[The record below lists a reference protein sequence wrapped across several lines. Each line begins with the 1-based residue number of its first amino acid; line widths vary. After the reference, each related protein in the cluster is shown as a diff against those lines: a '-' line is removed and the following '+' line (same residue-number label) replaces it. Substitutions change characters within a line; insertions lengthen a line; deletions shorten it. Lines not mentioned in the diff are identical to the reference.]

1 MCLGIPSKIIKIE
14 DSRATIDVYGAQ
26 RDISLLVLEDEVKI
40 GDYVIVHA
48 GFAIQKLQEDVA
60 KETLGYFN
68 EYLEALDS
76 IEGGSKGAAP
86 PAKKQ
91 RRGAKKKK

>member
-1 MCLGIPSKIIKIE
+1 MCLGIPSKIISIE
-14 DSRATIDVYGAQ
+14 NLKATIDVYGAQ
-26 RDISLLVLEDEVKI
+26 RNVSLMLLENEVQV

-68 EYLEALDS
+68 QYLEALDAEES
-76 IEGGSKGAAP
+76 AQQ
-86 PAKKQ
+86 PATKT
-91 RRGAKKKK
+91 KKKTKKRVKV

>member
-1 MCLGIPSKIIKIE
+1 MCLAIPSKIISIE

-26 RDISLLVLEDEVKI
+26 RDISLMLLEGQVKI

-68 EYLEALDS
+68 QYLGAVAAEEELALPS
-76 IEGGSKGAAP
+76 SVKT
-86 PAKKQ
+86 KK
-91 RRGAKKKK
+91 RAKKKN

>member
-1 MCLGIPSKIIKIE
+1 MCLAIPSKIIRVE
-14 DSRATIDVYGAQ
+14 GSNATVDVYGAQ
-26 RDISLLVLEDEVKI
+26 RNISIMLLEDEVKV

-68 EYLEALDS
+68 TYLKELDKLEA
-76 IEGGSKGAAP
+76 G
-86 PAKKQ
+86 
-91 RRGAKKKK
+91 

>member
-1 MCLGIPSKIIKIE
+1 MCLGIPSKIISIE
-14 DSRATIDVYGAQ
+14 NLKATIDVYGAQ
-26 RDISLLVLEDEVKI
+26 RDISLMLLENEVQV

-68 EYLEALDS
+68 QYLEALDT
-76 IEGGSKGAAP
+76 EGLTQE
-86 PAKKQ
+86 PATKT
-91 RRGAKKKK
+91 KKKTKKRVKA